1 MLLITGT
8 IIMFL
13 GDNYPLYGILFIMIA
28 IWAETAATD
37 EEED

>member
-28 IWAETAATD
+28 IWAEAIAT